1 MDVYVA
7 RQPILNINKETVA
20 YELLFRDGFKNA
32 MSDKIDGYD
41 ATQSILYNSM
51 VTIGLEKIANRKKVF
66 VNFCKLQ

>member
-32 MSDKIDGYD
+32 MSDKMVL
-41 ATQSILYNSM
+41 SILFRKF
-51 VTIGLEKIANRKKVF
+51 IGNRHSR
-66 VNFCKLQ
+66 N